1 MDSIMGDIYL
11 KMTAIAQFD
20 AIRRGEDEG
29 GFPPETKTL
38 LLSLG
43 KTTLG
48 LIPTVPF
55 DNVIGGNA
63 KSTTAIS
70 NALEQQLEAVF
81 KIAKHFDTMLRLDEI
96 AAFMEQRTSYHDT
109 QNPLVTI
116 FLRKLE
122 Y

>member
-1 MDSIMGDIYL
+1 MGVTYQ
-11 KMTAIAQFD
+11 KMISIAQFD
-20 AIRRGEDEG
+20 TIRRGEDEG

-38 LLSLG
+38 LLSLA

-55 DNVIGGNA
+55 DNVIDENA
-63 KSTTAIS
+63 KSTTAIRMRLS
-70 NALEQQLEAVF
+70 NSLKQYSRSP
-81 KIAKHFDTMLRLDEI
+81 KHFDAMLRLDEI
-96 AAFMEQRTSYHDT
+96 AAFMEQRTSYHNT